1 MILNKLNFSIIQDPR
16 SNRNQRHSLSDIIML
31 TICAV
36 LSGCNEW
43 NEIEDYGNQKLE
55 WLKTFIPLKNGVPSH
70 DTINRL
76 FTHLDPKC
84 VQKCFLE
91 WVNQAC
97 ELSGGK
103 IINIDGKSICNSGDS
118 KKNIVHLVSAWSND
132 QSLCLG
138 QVKTNEKSNEITAIP
153 ELLDLL
159 TIDSCIITID
169 AMGCQQKIATKFI
182 LKVVII
188 YLQSKG
194 TKNFYL
200 MTSKKAL
207 WFQKR

>member
-84 VQKCFLE
+84 VQKMLFRM
-91 WVNQAC
+91 
-97 ELSGGK
+97 
-103 IINIDGKSICNSGDS
+103 GKSG
-118 KKNIVHLVSAWSND
+118 L
-132 QSLCLG
+132 
-138 QVKTNEKSNEITAIP
+138 
-153 ELLDLL
+153 
-159 TIDSCIITID
+159 
-169 AMGCQQKIATKFI
+169 
-182 LKVVII
+182 
-188 YLQSKG
+188 
-194 TKNFYL
+194 
-200 MTSKKAL
+200 
-207 WFQKR
+207 